1 MAKKLVGIKNLA
13 DMEFLN
19 FCSKIDHKM
28 PISTSCKI

>member
-1 MAKKLVGIKNLA
+1 MAKKLVGIKIFE

-19 FCSKIDHKM
+19 FYSKVDHKM